1 MNFHDK
7 LEFLFVKLDLK
18 NLQWTNG
25 LAYYENLKIT
35 DVKSLKTLA
44 PALLF
49 LINGSQY
56 KKV

>member
-25 LAYYENLKIT
+25 LAYYEN
-35 DVKSLKTLA
+35 S
-44 PALLF
+44 
-49 LINGSQY
+49 
-56 KKV
+56 